1 VEKFV
6 NIKSKT
12 FRQAVRFT
20 HLIVSLWGMKY
31 LGREAN
37 RSPSSTDVYAWTYT
51 ATAPHLLM
59 APLYVMPV
67 QLVRYI

>member
-1 VEKFV
+1 
-6 NIKSKT
+6 
-12 FRQAVRFT
+12 
-20 HLIVSLWGMKY
+20 MKY

-51 ATAPHLLM
+51 ATALHLLM